1 MKNNLIEQ
9 LIDAQLAFLDQEFS
23 QAETIKIEFTEFYH
37 WFRKQN
43 LKDIWTFEQIN
54 HLIQKQILAT
64 PASSSLIEQISEHIR
79 FALIHPSNDNT
90 LIEDII
96 PVTTIDKIAQYIASK
111 SGHRQALIKRVV
123 NNAAFSTML
132 TQLIHHSIQ
141 DYIDNSVMNK
151 KVPGVGRFM
160 KMGKSVLESVTDTN
174 LDDTVK
180 HYLKKNIIK
189 ISQLSEQVIN
199 QQFDDNKLYHFQ
211 ANLWHKIKKVPVG
224 TLRQY
229 VEVTDLPK
237 TVEMGHEIWE
247 HIRQTDYLKQQ
258 VHDGVFAWYVRNE
271 QRPFDLILRDINI
284 DESLV
289 QNQLQVLL
297 EPVLQN
303 MISSEHLKSRARIYL
318 EKFYY
323 SDTTLKILNVEK
335 GA

>member
-1 MKNNLIEQ
+1 MKNNIVEQ
-9 LIDAQLAFLDQEFS
+9 LIEAQLAFFDQTFS
-23 QAETIKIEFTEFYH
+23 QPETIRIEFTEFYQ
-37 WFRKQN
+37 WFRKQT
-43 LKDIWTFEQIN
+43 LKNTWSFELIN
-54 HLIQKQILAT
+54 QLIQKQILAT
-64 PASSSLIEQISEHIR
+64 PSSHFLIDQIAEHIH
-79 FALIHPSNDNT
+79 FALIHPSNDDT

-96 PVTTIDKIAQYIASK
+96 PVLTIDKIAQYVASK
-111 SGHRQALIKRVV
+111 SNHRQALIKRIV
-123 NNAAFSTML
+123 NNPAFSTML

-141 DYIDNSVMNK
+141 DYIDNSMMNK

-180 HYLKKNIIK
+180 HYLQKNIIK

-229 VEVTDLPK
+229 IEVNDLPN

-247 HIRQTDYLKQQ
+247 HIRQTDYLKKQ
-258 VHDGVFAWYVRNE
+258 VHDGIFAWYVRNE
-271 QRPFDLILRDINI
+271 ERPFDLILRDINI
-284 DESLV
+284 DESLI
-289 QNQLQVLL
+289 QNELQALL
-297 EPVLQN
+297 EPVIQN
-303 MISSEHLKSRARIYL
+303 MISSEHLKSRARHYL

-323 SDTTLKILNVEK
+323 SDETLKILNIEK